1 MRPCAKTHERSAGRS
16 RKKNTET
23 KNKDD
28 RTGAPDRNGRIRP
41 QRSATI
47 GRAAGSRSKKHSGS
61 GQNRN
66 PENETGRQ
74 ASAAHDRGRRLSLS
88 SHRRSGPRR
97 KSPTARFCG
106 HGLRTEI
113 VPRSPRSSR
122 PPSGKHGS
130 PDFHRHP
137 ETCTRENE
145 EAKNRPKP
153 VPKTPFPP
161 ESSGP
166 ESLSLGLRGK
176 IILRPQPFSRISA

>member
-1 MRPCAKTHERSAGRS
+1 MRESARTFRRPVPKKEHGDKKQGRPY
-16 RKKNTET
+16 
-23 KNKDD
+23 
-28 RTGAPDRNGRIRP
+28 RTGAPGRSVP
-41 QRSATI
+41 RSS
-47 GRAAGSRSKKHSGS
+47 AGQPARVQKKHSGR

-97 KSPTARFCG
+97 KSPTARFRG

-113 VPRSPRSSR
+113 VPRSPRGSR
-122 PPSGKHGS
+122 PLDGKHGS
-130 PDFHRHP
+130 PDFHRHS